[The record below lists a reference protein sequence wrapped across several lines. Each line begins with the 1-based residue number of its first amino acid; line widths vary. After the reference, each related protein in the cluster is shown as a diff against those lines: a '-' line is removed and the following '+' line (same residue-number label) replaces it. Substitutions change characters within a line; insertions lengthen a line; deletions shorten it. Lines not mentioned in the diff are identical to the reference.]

1 MNLPTTRQLRYFAA
15 LAEHLHFG
23 RAAEACHVSQS
34 AFSVGIRDLERLLG
48 VQLVDRTN
56 RQVTLT
62 ALGREVA
69 AQARLCLG
77 DLEALVEMAGREQEP
92 LAGPLRLGVIPTIAP
107 FLLPKVLPALR
118 TDFPKL
124 RLYLYEDTTRKV
136 HERLMSGALDLM
148 LIALPFPLEN
158 VTVLPLFR
166 DSFALACRADTAL
179 VAPENYRF
187 NRLDSGVVLLLDAEH
202 CLREHAIAA
211 CRVRDTEKVSR
222 FAASSLLTLI
232 EMVEADLGITFLPEM
247 AAGSALLEGTH
258 IRLYPLKDQGYREIG
273 LAWRRGSARGAE
285 FEMLGERLCELWQ
298 RSRPSAPETV
308 SQLAA
313 AAPRRGR

>member
-1 MNLPTTRQLRYFAA
+1 MHLPTTRQLRYFAA
-15 LAEHLHFG
+15 LAEHEHFG

-34 AFSVGIRDLERLLG
+34 AFSVGIRDLEQLLG

-62 ALGREVA
+62 ALGRDVA

-77 DLEALVEMAGREQEP
+77 DLEALVEMTRGEQEP
-92 LAGPLRLGVIPTIAP
+92 LSGPLRLGVIPTIAP
-107 FLLPKVLPALR
+107 FLLPKVLPPLR
-118 TDFPKL
+118 KDFPKL
-124 RLYLYEDTTRKV
+124 RLYLYEDTTRNV
-136 HERLMSGALDLM
+136 HERLMSGALDLV
-148 LIALPFPLEN
+148 LLALPFRLEG
-158 VTVLPLFR
+158 VTVAPLFR
-166 DSFALACRADTAL
+166 DAFALACRADTRL
-179 VAPENYRF
+179 VSPQNYRF

-211 CRVRDTEKVSR
+211 CRVRNTEKVSR

-258 IRLYPLKDQGYREIG
+258 VRLYPLKDQGYREIG

-285 FEMLGERLCELWQ
+285 FRMLGDRLREIWQ
-298 RSRPSAPETV
+298 RLRPPSAAPV
-308 SQLAA
+308 SDAP
-313 AAPRRGR
+313 AAPR

>member
-62 ALGREVA
+62 ALGRDVA
-69 AQARLCLG
+69 AQARLCLS
-77 DLEALVEMAGREQEP
+77 DLEALVEMAGGEQEP

-124 RLYLYEDTTRKV
+124 RLYLYEDTTRNV

-166 DSFALACRADTAL
+166 DPFALACREDTKL
-179 VAPENYRF
+179 VAPDNYRF

-222 FAASSLLTLI
+222 FSASSLLTLI
-232 EMVEADLGITFLPEM
+232 EMVEADLGITFLPAM

-258 IRLYPLKDQGYREIG
+258 VRLYPLKDQGYREIG
-273 LAWRRGSARGAE
+273 LAWRRGSARGPE
-285 FEMLGERLCELWQ
+285 FQLLGERLRELWQ
-298 RSRPSAPETV
+298 RTGTPAPEQV
-308 SQLAA
+308 SQRPP